1 MSEQALAGLPET
13 GRRLHIFINQ
23 DRVGTLHE
31 DNDLW
36 ALAYDEKWASREGSF
51 DLSPALP
58 RNQLLHRDGATT
70 RPVQWYFDNLL
81 PEEKLRELIAVDA
94 RLRDK
99 DDAFALLEY
108 LGAESAGSLTL
119 LPPGQVPESRAH
131 LQPLP
136 YEELSRR
143 ISKLPKTTLTREA
156 PKRMSLAGAQHKMLA
171 VLKGADLY
179 EPVGATPSTHI
190 LKPDHPASET
200 YPASTYLEWLTMR
213 LAAAARLDVPPVHLL
228 HVPEPVYAIE
238 RFDRRFDVKAMR
250 PETGLEPPA
259 VERVHVIDACQLLNK
274 SRVYKHAGAS
284 AQALRETVQVCG
296 DELTL
301 PVRLFRWLVFNLLV
315 ANDDC
320 HLKNLS
326 FVVTPGRLDL
336 SPHYDLLATGVYH
349 TRAFADEHASWPK
362 VPLAVRLSDEV
373 TRFDQVTPEAVLK
386 AAQTLGVPP
395 SVATRA
401 IWEVVSR
408 TLREFDAVYAAHYP
422 QEVGLLE
429 KVHKQDLKVS
439 RELPALV
446 GEALAGPGGEGSDGP
461 AKAVSASAQEQAQH
475 LKILRVLRF
484 MVLPEMT
491 RRLLGS

>member
-1 MSEQALAGLPET
+1 MSEQAPAELPGT
-13 GRRLHIFINQ
+13 SRGLHIFINQ
-23 DRVGTLHE
+23 DLVGTLHE

-36 ALAYDEKWASREGSF
+36 ALAYDEKWALKEGSF

-58 RNQLLHRDGATT
+58 RSQLHHRDGATT

-81 PEEKLRELIAVDA
+81 PEETLRELIAADA

-119 LPPGQVPESRAH
+119 LPPGQTPDGHSA
-131 LQPLP
+131 LKPLP

-143 ISKLPKTTLTREA
+143 VSSLPKTTLTREA
-156 PKRMSLAGAQHKMLA
+156 PKRMSLAGAQHKLLA
-171 VLKGADLY
+171 VLKGTDLY
-179 EPVGATPSTHI
+179 EPVGSTPSTHI
-190 LKPDHPASET
+190 LKPDHPDSET

-213 LAAAARLDVPPVHLL
+213 LAKAARLDVPPVYLL
-228 HVPEPVYAIE
+228 YVPQPVYAIE
-238 RFDRRFDVKAMR
+238 RFDRRFEAQGLSPR
-250 PETGLEPPA
+250 TGAEPAA

-274 SRVYKHAGAS
+274 SRVYKHSGAS
-284 AQALRETVQVCG
+284 VQALREVVQTCG

-326 FVVTPGRLDL
+326 FVVSAGRLDL

-349 TRAFADEHASWPK
+349 TRAFADEQATWPA
-362 VPLAVRLSDEV
+362 VPLAVRLSEQV
-373 TRFDQVTPEAVLK
+373 TRFDQVTPEEVLN
-386 AAQTLGVPP
+386 AARVLGVPA
-395 SVATRA
+395 SVAVRA
-401 IWEVVSR
+401 AREVVSR
-408 TLREFDAVYAAHYP
+408 TLREFDVVFATHYP
-422 QEVGLLE
+422 QEMGLLE
-429 KVHKQDLKVS
+429 QMRRQDLKVPP
-439 RELPALV
+439 EMPASFDD
-446 GEALAGPGGEGSDGP
+446 APAGPNGTGVAGDAEG
-461 AKAVSASAQEQAQH
+461 VSATPQVQAQH

-484 MVLPEMT
+484 MVLPEMAK
-491 RRLLGS
+491 RLLDD